1 MKKNI
6 IYRFILFVL
15 IHLVCAPFCLA
26 QSDWMIYDIT
36 PGEPVNE
43 METYGGLIGI
53 QVRIT
58 FSTVPPDSIVIKN
71 ITKQYDSFPGLGSV
85 SSTGSSP
92 VEESGMGGKM
102 KAYWFVVEIAPNQS
116 IYTSGDLSIGF
127 SVYENG
133 VESFRSFGYRQT
145 IRQRTL
151 LISPGT
157 IGGDQTINTNAE
169 AAMLEGTQAE
179 SYNGASSVSYAWYKD
194 DGSGWQ
200 VIAGATQSFLYPGVL
215 ARTMRYK
222 RTASDGWAMGES
234 NVVQVTV
241 RDPDAVQADDGRNYT
256 VKFIP
261 RNGSPVFAEDDAVA
275 NMATISYCDALGRPE
290 QVIDVNGSP
299 EGNDMVQ
306 PVVYDAFG
314 RDDAITYLPYEAS
327 GPAGSYRTDWR
338 GETDAFYGTLFY
350 GSSALQAMPRTDRR
364 YEVSGLDRVR
374 SEQGPGDE
382 FRTEGRA
389 KTYLYDTNAENEL
402 LWFEYGSG
410 VLYKGNYPARRL
422 YKTRVEDEDRHVTE
436 EFKNYAGNVILQR
449 MYLTENTSADTYYV
463 YDELDRL
470 VCVLP
475 PLAVGNLD
483 AAPDSRLPDDFLAE
497 YAYTYTYDG
506 RDNIASKRIPGGVAE
521 TYAYNGSNQPV
532 WKTHS
537 YAGGTENTLYEY
549 DGLNRIVCEIH
560 TVVKP
565 NPIPEGPVA
574 VDVVDTMAVYR
585 YDTYPQLSWAAFAP
599 VSGVATGYDARVKGL
614 KTYEK
619 LRILDFSRE
628 QAWTYDRSAAPCV
641 ERVFYYDDKGRTLQ
655 VVERRGEGAVNR
667 YTTRY
672 DWLGNVLVSYET
684 HADASNPEAGV
695 SIRSENSYDHRNRL
709 MTTVT
714 SVNGQEY
721 VTSVQQ
727 YNRLGQPAKRIYSGG
742 SVSLSDTT
750 EYNIRGWITRIA
762 GDEFDIGLAYAG
774 PVYASASYTGNI
786 SEISWLH
793 RGESRHT
800 YAFDYDELSRLTNT
814 DHYAGSVKSDTF
826 TEKNIGY
833 DPAGN
838 ILALE
843 RHALADETTR
853 LTYCYAGNRLTALD
867 EVSTR
872 TDGGTLRVSHGYRYD
887 ELGNMTRDGRNNL
900 DLQYNFLNLIVRAC
914 DTLGNPVASYAYDW
928 SGTKWSVRGADGE
941 TGLDYAGSLVYD
953 VRNGRRRVESIAF
966 PGGRLVAAN
975 GGFEPRFFLTDHL
988 GSVRAV
994 IDGGGNVD
1002 ERNDYFPFGQRWNAG
1017 VLSENRYRYNG
1028 KEEQEFVNM
1037 PYVDYGARMYDPQL
1051 GRWFNADPL
1060 AEKYHAVSPYAY
1072 CDSNPVVRIDPDG
1085 EIWDTIWDVLN
1096 LVYDVG
1102 AAGYNHIKG
1111 DHETAKSHWIDAG
1124 TDLVATLVP
1133 FVPAGATKVL
1143 KTADKVADAVKTA
1156 DKVGDAVK
1164 AADKVG
1170 DATKAVEKTANSSR
1184 AARREA
1190 MREQGIPTSKQ
1201 PVSQS
1206 RNASGREYSY
1216 EVPTEGGGKQ
1226 IKSVQQ
1232 QTLDRSHT
1240 NQPHWEAGPVKADR
1254 WGAPQ
1259 MNNYGRPKL
1268 KGDKSKVNY

>member
-6 IYRFILFVL
+6 IYRSVLFIL
-15 IHLVCAPFCLA
+15 IHFLYTPFCLA

-43 METYGGLIGI
+43 MDVYGGLIGI

-71 ITKQYDSFPGLGSV
+71 ITKQNDPFPSLASV
-85 SSTGSSP
+85 ASTGSGP
-92 VEESGMGGKM
+92 VEDSGMGGKM
-102 KAYWFVVEIAPNQS
+102 KAYWFVAEVAPNQS

-127 SVYENG
+127 GVYENG
-133 VESFRSFGYRQT
+133 VESSRSFGYRQT

-151 LISPGT
+151 LIDPGT
-157 IGGDQTINTNAE
+157 IGGNQTINTNAE
-169 AAMLEGTQAE
+169 AAMLEGTQGA
-179 SYNGASSVSYAWYKD
+179 SYNGVSSVSYAWYKD

-215 ARTMRYK
+215 ARTTRYK
-222 RTASDGWAMGES
+222 RTVSDGWAMGES
-234 NVVQVTV
+234 NVVRVMV

-256 VKFIP
+256 VKFVP
-261 RNGSPVFAEDDAVA
+261 RNGSPVFAEDGAVA

-299 EGNDMVQ
+299 EGCDMVQ

-314 RDDAITYLPYEAS
+314 HDDAITYLPYEAS
-327 GPAGSYRTDWR
+327 GPAGSYRTDWS
-338 GETDAFYGTLFY
+338 GAADAFYGTLFY
-350 GSSALQAMPRTDRR
+350 GSSARQAMPRTDRR
-364 YEVSGLDRVR
+364 YEVSGLNRVR

-382 FRTEGRA
+382 FRTGGRA

-402 LWFEYGSG
+402 LWFEYDSG

-422 YKTRVEDEDRHVTE
+422 YKTRVEDEDGHVTE

-449 MYLTENTSADTYYV
+449 MYLTETSFADTYYV
-463 YDELDRL
+463 YDELERL

-475 PLAVGNLD
+475 PLAVGNTD
-483 AAPDSRLPDDFLAE
+483 AAPDSRLPADFLAE

-506 RDNIASKRIPGGVAE
+506 RDNIASKHIPGCVTE

-532 WKTHS
+532 WKTYS

-560 TVVKP
+560 TAVKP
-565 NPIPEGPVA
+565 NPLPEGPAA

-585 YDTYPQLSWAAFAP
+585 YDSYPQLPWAAFAP
-599 VSGVATGYDARVKGL
+599 VAGVATGYDARVKGF

-655 VVERRGEGAVNR
+655 VAERRGDGAVSR

-672 DWLGNVLVSYET
+672 DWLGNVLVSDET
-684 HADASNPEAGV
+684 HADASDPGSDV

-709 MTTVT
+709 TATVT

-721 VTSVQQ
+721 VTFVQQ
-727 YNRLGQPAKRIYSGG
+727 YDRLGRPAKRIYSGG

-750 EYNIRGWITRIA
+750 EYNIRGWITRMA
-762 GDEFDIGLAYAG
+762 GDKFDVGLAYTG
-774 PVYASASYTGNI
+774 PVYAPASYTGNI
-786 SEISWLH
+786 SEVSWQH
-793 RGESRHT
+793 QGESRHT
-800 YAFDYDELSRLTNT
+800 YAFDYDRLSRLTNT
-814 DHYAGSVKSDTF
+814 DHYAGNVKSDTF

-843 RHALADETTR
+843 RRVQAPETISLAYRYE
-853 LTYCYAGNRLTALD
+853 ANRLTVLD

-872 TDGGTLRVSHGYRYD
+872 ADGGTLRASYGYRYD

-900 DLQYNFLNLIVRAC
+900 DLQYNFLNLIRHAC
-914 DTLGNPVASYAYDW
+914 DTLGNPVATYAYDW
-928 SGTKWSVRGADGE
+928 SGVKWSARGADGE

-966 PGGRLVAAN
+966 SGGRLIAAN
-975 GGFEPRFFLTDHL
+975 DGFEPRFFLTDHL

-994 IDGGGNVD
+994 VDGGGNVD
-1002 ERNDYFPFGQRWNAG
+1002 ERNDYFPFGQRWNTG

-1051 GRWFNADPL
+1051 GRWFNTDPL

-1072 CDSNPVVRIDPDG
+1072 CAGNPIKYLDADGRKIVDAQGTVLYQNGKWTDVAKNTDAMRVGNAMMKTNIGRNTWNEMAASSYSITIAIDAGEGPQSELGRTDITKADG
-1085 EIWDTIWDVLN
+1085 EIT
-1096 LVYDVG
+1096 
-1102 AAGYNHIKG
+1102 
-1111 DHETAKSHWIDAG
+1111 
-1124 TDLVATLVP
+1124 
-1133 FVPAGATKVL
+1133 
-1143 KTADKVADAVKTA
+1143 
-1156 DKVGDAVK
+1156 K
-1164 AADKVG
+1164 AAITIFESSIEQQVQPQYVG
-1170 DATKAVEKTANSSR
+1170 ERANRLRSLSPEDRIGAISVHEGIHSTDPTSSPAKPMKPSDNPREKKAVAGEKQHAKELERQSPLVSPDR
-1184 AARREA
+1184 QLEIRQA
-1190 MREQGIPTSKQ
+1190 MNITSL
-1201 PVSQS
+1201 
-1206 RNASGREYSY
+1206 Y
-1216 EVPTEGGGKQ
+1216 
-1226 IKSVQQ
+1226 
-1232 QTLDRSHT
+1232 
-1240 NQPHWEAGPVKADR
+1240 
-1254 WGAPQ
+1254 
-1259 MNNYGRPKL
+1259 L
-1268 KGDKSKVNY
+1268 KK

>member
-1 MKKNI
+1 MKKYI
-6 IYRFILFVL
+6 IYRSIFFIL
-15 IHLVCAPFCLA
+15 IHFLCTPFCLA

-43 METYGGLIGI
+43 MDVYGGLIGI

-71 ITKQYDSFPGLGSV
+71 ITKQNDPFPSLASV
-85 SSTGSSP
+85 ASTGSGP
-92 VEESGMGGKM
+92 VEYSGMGGKM
-102 KAYWFVVEIAPNQS
+102 KAYWFVAEVAPNES
-116 IYTSGDLSIGF
+116 HYTSGDLNIGF
-127 SVYENG
+127 GVYENG
-133 VESFRSFGYRQT
+133 VESSRSFGYRQT
-145 IRQRTL
+145 ICQRTL
-151 LISPGT
+151 LIDPGT
-157 IGGDQTINTNAE
+157 ISGNQTINTNTE
-169 AAMLEGTQAE
+169 AAMLEGTQGA
-179 SYNGASSVSYAWYKD
+179 SYNDASSVSYAWYKD

-200 VIAGATQSFLYPGVL
+200 VIAGATQSFLHPGVL
-215 ARTMRYK
+215 ARTTRYK
-222 RTASDGWAMGES
+222 RTASDGWAMEES

-256 VKFIP
+256 VKFVP
-261 RNGSPVFAEDDAVA
+261 RSGSSVFAEEDAVA

-314 RDDAITYLPYEAS
+314 HDDAITYLPYEAS
-327 GPAGSYRTDWR
+327 GPAGSYRTDWH
-338 GETDAFYGTLFY
+338 GETDAFYGTLFC
-350 GSSALQAMPRTDRR
+350 GSSSRQAMPRTDRR
-364 YEVSGLDRVR
+364 YEISGLNRVR
-374 SEQGPGDE
+374 SEQGSGNE
-382 FRTEGRA
+382 FRTEGQA
-389 KTYLYDTNAENEL
+389 KTYLYETNAANEL
-402 LWFEYGSG
+402 LWFEYASG
-410 VLYKGNYPARRL
+410 VFYKGNYPASRL
-422 YKTRVEDEDRHVTE
+422 YKTRIEDEDRHVTE
-436 EFKNYAGNVILQR
+436 EFKDYAGNVILQR
-449 MYLTENTSADTYYV
+449 MYLTDTSSADTYYV

-475 PLAVGNLD
+475 PHAIENLD
-483 AAPDSRLPDDFLAE
+483 AVPESRLPNDFLAE
-497 YAYTYTYDG
+497 YAYAYTHDG
-506 RDNIASKRIPGGVAE
+506 RDNITSKHIPGCVTE
-521 TYAYNGSNQPV
+521 TYAYNGSNLPV
-532 WKTHS
+532 CKTYS
-537 YAGGTENTLYEY
+537 FAGGTENTLYEY
-549 DGLNRIVCEIH
+549 DGLNRVVCEIH
-560 TVVKP
+560 TVAKP
-565 NPIPEGPVA
+565 NPLPEGPAA
-574 VDVVDTMAVYR
+574 VEVIDTMAVYR
-585 YDTYPQLSWAAFAP
+585 YDTYPQLLWSAFTP
-599 VSGVATGYDARVKGL
+599 VSGVVTGYDVRVKGF

-628 QAWTYDRSAAPCV
+628 QAWTYDRTAAPCV

-655 VVERRGEGAVNR
+655 VVERRSDGGVSR

-672 DWLGNVLVSYET
+672 DWLGNVLISDET
-684 HADASNPEAGV
+684 HVDASDSGADV
-695 SIRSENSYDHRNRL
+695 SIRSENCYDHRNRL
-709 MTTVT
+709 TATVT
-714 SVNGQEY
+714 SVNGQKY
-721 VTSVQQ
+721 VTFVQQ

-742 SVSLSDTT
+742 SVFLSDTT

-762 GDEFDIGLAYAG
+762 GDKFDINLEYTS
-774 PVYASASYTGNI
+774 PVYAPASYTGNI
-786 SEISWLH
+786 SEISWQH
-793 RGESRHT
+793 RGEPRHT
-800 YAFDYDELSRLTNT
+800 YAFDYDQLSRLTNT

-843 RHALADETTR
+843 RYALADETTR
-853 LTYCYAGNRLTALD
+853 LTYRYAGNRLTQLG
-867 EVSTR
+867 EISTR
-872 TDGGTLRVSHGYRYD
+872 ADGDTLRASHGYRYD
-887 ELGNMTRDGRNNL
+887 ELGNMARDSRNNL
-900 DLQYNFLNLIVRAC
+900 DLQYNFLNLIRHAS

-928 SGTKWSVRGADGE
+928 SGVKWSVRGSDGE
-941 TGLDYAGSLVYD
+941 TGLDYAGSLVYN

-966 PGGRLVAAN
+966 PGGRLVTAN

-994 IDGGGNVD
+994 IDDGGNVN
-1002 ERNDYFPFGQRWNAG
+1002 ERNDYFPFGQRWNTG
-1017 VLSENRYRYNG
+1017 ILSENRYRYNG
-1028 KEEQEFVNM
+1028 KEEQEFVNV

-1051 GRWFNADPL
+1051 GRWFNTDPL
-1060 AEKYHAVSPYAY
+1060 AEKYYAVSPYAY

-1085 EIWDTIWDVLN
+1085 EFWDTIWDVLN
-1096 LVYDVG
+1096 LAYDVG

-1124 TDLVATLVP
+1124 TDLVATLIP

-1143 KTADKVADAVKTA
+1143 KTADKVVDAVKTA
-1156 DKVGDAVK
+1156 DKAGAAVK

-1170 DATKAVEKTANSSR
+1170 DATKTVEKTANSSR

-1240 NQPHWEAGPVKADR
+1240 NQPHWEAGSIKVDP
-1254 WGAPQ
+1254 WGGPQ